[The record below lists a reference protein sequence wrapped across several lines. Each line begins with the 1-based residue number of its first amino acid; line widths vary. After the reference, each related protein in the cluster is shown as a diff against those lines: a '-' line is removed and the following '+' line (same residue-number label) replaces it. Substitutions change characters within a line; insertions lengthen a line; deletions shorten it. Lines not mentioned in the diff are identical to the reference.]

1 MKKNQKKSIAILA
14 FGLIGLIGTYNALM
28 INSDS
33 QLSAKDAK
41 HFKRLDEMN
50 GVVKAG
56 RSLAVTTEWH
66 KVEKSQTVKEIAPAL
81 AQKTAASV
89 EQNITAPEATINDTL
104 NLQLVEVANPK
115 KWQQG
120 VKAGEFNGS
129 LATNNGIIESL
140 NVALPE
146 GMNVEISFS
155 EMTGNV
161 FEYDL
166 NGEVYSGMMYQ
177 VDQNSYMVS
186 MTNGPLE
193 GTRLRFNGEAVDG
206 QNQAELAQSYLAENH
221 NIEIGNFDEEA
232 PAPAIEVASETTVS
246 SVEAASF
253 QF

>member
-28 INSDS
+28 INSES
-33 QLSAKDAK
+33 HLSAKDAK
-41 HFKRLDEMN
+41 HFKRLDEMY

-66 KVEKSQTVKEIAPAL
+66 KVEKQAVKEIAPVV
-81 AQKTAASV
+81 AQTKTASAEV
-89 EQNITAPEATINDTL
+89 KATENEATINDVL
-104 NLQLVEVANPK
+104 NLQLVEVVNPK

-177 VDQNSYMVS
+177 IDQNSYMVS

-193 GTRLRFNGEAVDG
+193 GTRLRFNGETVDS
-206 QNQAELAQSYLAENH
+206 QNQVELAQSYLAENH
-221 NIEIGNFDEEA
+221 NVEIGNFGDH
-232 PAPAIEVASETTVS
+232 AISSEMEVAVETTTS
-246 SVEAASF
+246 NVETASF
-253 QF
+253 NF

>member
-1 MKKNQKKSIAILA
+1 MKKNQKKSITIIAL
-14 FGLIGLIGTYNALM
+14 GLMCLVGTYNAIM
-28 INSDS
+28 INSES
-33 QLSAKDAK
+33 HLSAKDAK
-41 HFKRLDEMN
+41 HFKRLDEML

-66 KVEKSQTVKEIAPAL
+66 KVEKKEVPKAAAIVAAPKAEIKAEAEVTASQ
-81 AQKTAASV
+81 
-89 EQNITAPEATINDTL
+89 ATINESL
-104 NLQLVEVANPK
+104 NLQLVEVINPK

-120 VKAGEFNGS
+120 VKAGDFSGS

-161 FEYDL
+161 FDYDL
-166 NGEVYSGMMYQ
+166 NGEVYSGMLYQ

-193 GTRLRFNGEAVDG
+193 GTRMRFNSEAVD
-206 QNQAELAQSYLAENH
+206 NQSQVEQAQSYLAENH
-221 NIEIGNFDEEA
+221 NVEIGNFGEEV
-232 PAPAIEVASETTVS
+232 PAPAMEVATETTIS